1 MKYVLVS
8 KFGLG
13 NLIFSVCML
22 NNAIAEKDFLFT
34 MFWLVTVFINCV
46 LCFDKEDKNAR

>member
-8 KFGLG
+8 KFGLV

-22 NNAIAEKDFLFT
+22 NNTIAEKDFLFT
-34 MFWLVTVFINCV
+34 IFLFVTVFINCV
-46 LCFDKEDKNAR
+46 VCFGKEDKNAR